1 MSPTETLEK
10 NIKVRTKKNKTF
22 KKKINKFTLFN
33 LFIIIN
39 KGLFFQSKLYIIYLY
54 KLSNLISEK
63 IYIVIIIFFLD

>member
-33 LFIIIN
+33 LYIIIN
-39 KGLFFQSKLYIIYLY
+39 KGLF
-54 KLSNLISEK
+54 
-63 IYIVIIIFFLD
+63 